1 MKPIHIVLSGNNA
14 WGMWNFRGILCKH
27 LIEKGYTISVVAPY
41 NQDFFQKFEEIGC
54 QVYDIP
60 VNAKGV
66 NPVEDFYLYRK
77 YVKLFKKIRPD
88 ISFTYT
94 IKPNI
99 YASIAAAQLGI
110 KYIPITTGLGYTF
123 LSSGLIPKIA
133 RSLYKYAFRKAEE
146 VWFLNRDDINTFKAA
161 KLVANEK
168 VVHLPG
174 EGIDLARFSTDEADI
189 VQHPLS
195 FLLVGR
201 MLKDKGVVE
210 FVEAARQLK
219 VRYPDITF
227 QLLGAVW
234 KDNPAAI
241 DERTITAW
249 NNDGVVQYL
258 GSTNDVKPFLEAASC
273 IVLPSYREG
282 VPCTLMEGA
291 AMRKPLIATD
301 VPGCR
306 EVVKDGYNG
315 FLCLPRNVE
324 SLVSALEKIILLSE
338 TDRLRLGNNGRKLM
352 EDIFDIKI
360 ILETYDETIK
370 KLIQ

>member
-1 MKPIHIVLSGNNA
+1 M
-14 WGMWNFRGILCKH
+14 
-27 LIEKGYTISVVAPY
+27 
-41 NQDFFQKFEEIGC
+41 
-54 QVYDIP
+54 
-60 VNAKGV
+60 
-66 NPVEDFYLYRK
+66 YRK

-360 ILETYDETIK
+360 ILEKYDETIK